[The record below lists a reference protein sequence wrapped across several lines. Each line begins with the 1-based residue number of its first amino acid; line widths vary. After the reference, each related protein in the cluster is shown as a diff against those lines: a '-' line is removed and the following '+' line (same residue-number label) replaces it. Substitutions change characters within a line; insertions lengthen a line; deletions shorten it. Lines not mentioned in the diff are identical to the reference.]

1 VKWLIDVCAGVSL
14 AEWLGSAGEDVRN
27 VRDRSATM
35 DDDEILA
42 WAHAEDRVVVTID
55 KDFGRLAV
63 ALGQSH
69 CGIVRLPDVPAA
81 ARQHLMAQV
90 LTRHRMDLTGH
101 AIITVSTARIRVRYP

>member
-1 VKWLIDVCAGVSL
+1 MKWLIDVCAGVSL
-14 AEWLGSAGEDVRN
+14 ADWLGSVGEDACS

-35 DDDEILA
+35 DDDDILA

-69 CGIVRLPDVPAA
+69 CGIVRLPDVSAVE
-81 ARQHLMAQV
+81 RQRLLEQV
-90 LTRHRMDLTGH
+90 LTRHRSELAEH
-101 AIITVSTARIRVRYP
+101 AIITVSAGRIRVRNP